1 MKKEIKQVDEAKG
14 IFRVTT
20 ADERWYAIPENDKVT
35 GLPSYRYI
43 PSVTWITGHYP
54 KGIAFYK
61 WLADKGWDESQA
73 LKQAA
78 GDKGSKVHKAI
89 EMLIGGEE
97 LRMDSKVINPSTGDE
112 EEFTVE
118 EWEAICSFSEWVK
131 EVKPK
136 FLMQETI
143 VTSEE
148 HGFAGT
154 VDCVA
159 QIGEDIYIIDWKT
172 SQYVWPEYELQISAY
187 KQALKEMGKKT
198 KNAKLAILQIGY
210 RKNKARYKFTEIDD
224 KFPLFLHA
232 KAIWENETSGQKPAQ
247 KDYPISVKL

>member
-1 MKKEIKQVDEAKG
+1 MKKEIKLVDEKSG

-20 ADERWYAIPENDKVT
+20 VDERWYAIPGEDPVT
-35 GLPSYRYI
+35 GLPTYNYI

-89 EMLIGGEE
+89 EMLIAGDE
-97 LRMDSKVINPSTGDE
+97 LRNDTKMKNPSTEQE
-112 EEFTVE
+112 EEFSVE
-118 EWEAICSFSEWVK
+118 EWEAICSFKAWADEN
-131 EVKPK
+131 KPK
-136 FLMQETI
+136 FLMQEMTVI
-143 VTSEE
+143 SKE
-148 HGFAGT
+148 HGYAGT

-159 QIGEDIYIIDWKT
+159 QIGDQVYIIDWKT
-172 SQYVWPEYELQISAY
+172 SQYIWPEYEIQISAY

-198 KNAKLAILQIGY
+198 ENAKLAVLQIGY
-210 RKNKARYKFTEIDD
+210 RKNKKNFKFTEIED

-232 KAIWENETSGQKPAQ
+232 KGIWENETSGQKPLQ
-247 KDYPISVKL
+247 REYPLFVKL